1 MRLLTSKRLS
11 DTGATGVLVKQEGS
25 LCNSVDSFRWRWQS
39 RTKKYFGDS
48 RATYVIVV
56 DPLRRLIRKLA
67 VDPPKERSA

>member
-25 LCNSVDSFRWRWQS
+25 LCNSVDSFRWR
-39 RTKKYFGDS
+39 
-48 RATYVIVV
+48 YVIVV

-67 VDPPKERSA
+67 VYPPKERSA